1 MSFPEEEK
9 YSIIKQEIK
18 KYESESRLAHT
29 LSVFGECVKLADV
42 YGLDDEKR
50 DELCVA
56 ALLHDITKDL
66 SGAKQIELCK
76 KYGLTPP
83 KNAKEP
89 MPTIHQDTGA
99 YFAREIFGAETVT
112 DGVFNAISSHT
123 TGRVDMSYNDKL
135 LFVAD
140 YIEPTRKYNSC
151 ITMREYLYKECGKI
165 NKNDK
170 AALYRLLDKTV
181 IDIIGYTISFL
192 TEKRRNIDCRMI
204 LAWNSLM

>member
-1 MSFPEEEK
+1 MSLIGEEK
-9 YSIIKQEIK
+9 YSIIKEEIK

-50 DELCVA
+50 GELCIA

-66 SGAKQIELCK
+66 SGSKQIELCK
-76 KYGLTPP
+76 KYGITPP
-83 KNAKEP
+83 KNPKEP

-99 YFAREIFGAETVT
+99 YFAREIFGPEIVT
-112 DGVFNAISSHT
+112 DGVFGAISSHT
-123 TGRVDMSYNDKL
+123 TGRVDMTSIDKL

-151 ITMREYLYKECGKI
+151 IAMREYLYKECGKI

-181 IDIIGYTISFL
+181 IDIIGYTVTFL

>member
-1 MSFPEEEK
+1 MNPIGEEK
-9 YSIIKQEIK
+9 YFKIKKEIG

-29 LSVFGECVKLADV
+29 CSVFEECKRLADM
-42 YGLDDEKR
+42 YGLDENDR
-50 DELCVA
+50 DKLCTA
-56 ALLHDITKDL
+56 ALLHDITKDI

-76 KYGLTPP
+76 KYGLRSPE
-83 KNAKEP
+83 NAKEP

-99 YFAREIFGAETVT
+99 YFAREIFGEEIV
-112 DGVFNAISSHT
+112 DDVVFGAMSAHT
-123 TGRVDMSYNDKL
+123 TGKEDMSNIDKL

-151 ITMREYLYKECGKI
+151 IAMREYLYKECGKI

-170 AALYRLLDKTV
+170 AALYRLLNKAV
-181 IDIIGYTISFL
+181 IDIIGYTVTFL

-204 LAWNSLM
+204 LAWNSLL